1 MEIKIGEAQGK
12 KAVRDINKTDE
23 LKVLLRVIYKN
34 KTDEVAFNPTED
46 IKMGDEIKVTVV
58 KVSEPL
64 KAEGGEEA
72 TAEEVSEPLKTEAG
86 EEDTTETG

>member
-1 MEIKIGEAQGK
+1 VEIKIGEAQGK
-12 KAVRDINKTDE
+12 KAVYDISETDE
-23 LKVLLRVIYKN
+23 LKVLLRVIWKN
-34 KTDEVAFNPTED
+34 KTNEVAFNPVED